1 MPLYKKRL
9 NSLTISGKYA
19 RQVKATSKF
28 CKKNGCALFHV
39 ENKRGWT
46 IGDLFSK
53 CEHPKLTKKQIKSKE
68 EQLPN
73 SDAFMV
79 LQDIATSKTILND
92 FKH

>member
-1 MPLYKKRL
+1 M
-9 NSLTISGKYA
+9 
-19 RQVKATSKF
+19 KATSKF
-28 CKKNGCALFHV
+28 CKKIGCALFHV

-46 IGDLFSK
+46 IGALFSK